1 MSATPPTSCDVAI
14 IGYGPV
20 GATLA
25 NLLGLTGVTVIVV
38 ERESIAYHLPRAV
51 SFDDEVMRV
60 FQTIGLAERILP
72 DTHAVIGTR
81 FIDAEGRL
89 LIEWPRHSADQPM
102 GWQGNY
108 RFHQPTLE
116 NHLREGV
123 TRFDNVAVR
132 SLTEARTIAE
142 DSDHATI
149 GLIDLA
155 TGRADEIR
163 ARYVVGCDGAR
174 SLVRRCIG
182 AEMQDLG
189 LHERWLVIDAILTR
203 DKPELGDW
211 TLQHCNP
218 ARPATYVRG
227 VGRRR
232 RWEIMQTHADDPET
246 FAAADNVWSLLRPW
260 ITPDDATIERAVPY
274 MFHALLADRWRRGR
288 LLLAGDSAHQTPP
301 FLGQGMCAGIR
312 DAANLAWKLAAVVQ
326 GRAPEALL
334 DSYTSERAPHV
345 REYIELAVR
354 LGALL
359 MAMRPGMADPLS
371 PQTLATPRPR
381 LGPGAFD
388 AATPAAGH
396 LAPQPVLS
404 SGVRL
409 DDAIGYRFAL
419 LLHPEAARDAI
430 LLAGD
435 AGALRGPVARDDIL
449 VVQDAALRP
458 WLDQVGARAAL
469 VRPDRYVQ
477 ALVCRDAPT
486 AGLAVRAG

>member
-1 MSATPPTSCDVAI
+1 MSATPPTSYDVAI

-25 NLLGLTGVTVIVV
+25 NLLGLSGVAVLVV

-60 FQTIGLAERILP
+60 FQTIGLAARILP

-116 NHLREGV
+116 EVLREGV
-123 TRFDNVAVR
+123 ARFGNVDGPQPSPKPIR
-132 SLTEARTIAE
+132 SKNTAIMQRSAW
-142 DSDHATI
+142 
-149 GLIDLA
+149 IDLA
-155 TGRADEIR
+155 TGRADEVR

-232 RWEIMQTHADDPET
+232 RWEIMQTPADDPET
-246 FAAADNVWSLLRPW
+246 FAAPDNVWSLLRPW
-260 ITPDDATIERAVPY
+260 ITQPDATIERAVPY
-274 MFHALLADRWRRGR
+274 MFHALLAQHWRRGR
-288 LLLAGDSAHQTPP
+288 MLLAGDPPTRRRRSSGRACAPAFATRPTWPGSSPPWCGAARPRRCWTATRPSARR
-301 FLGQGMCAGIR
+301 MCANISSLRCG
-312 DAANLAWKLAAVVQ
+312 L
-326 GRAPEALL
+326 GR
-334 DSYTSERAPHV
+334 
-345 REYIELAVR
+345 
-354 LGALL
+354 
-359 MAMRPGMADPLS
+359 
-371 PQTLATPRPR
+371 
-381 LGPGAFD
+381 
-388 AATPAAGH
+388 
-396 LAPQPVLS
+396 
-404 SGVRL
+404 
-409 DDAIGYRFAL
+409 
-419 LLHPEAARDAI
+419 
-430 LLAGD
+430 
-435 AGALRGPVARDDIL
+435 
-449 VVQDAALRP
+449 
-458 WLDQVGARAAL
+458 
-469 VRPDRYVQ
+469 
-477 ALVCRDAPT
+477 C
-486 AGLAVRAG
+486 